1 VRNMNTDERN
11 RNIARRND
19 DPHKVAKELRAK
31 GISRFLFNIDD
42 VGQFDSHWSVYVH
55 EDEKHLL
62 EPSE

>member
-1 VRNMNTDERN
+1 MSKLDIQALLDSGATP
-11 RNIARRND
+11 AQ
-19 DPHKVAKELRAK
+19 VAKELRAK